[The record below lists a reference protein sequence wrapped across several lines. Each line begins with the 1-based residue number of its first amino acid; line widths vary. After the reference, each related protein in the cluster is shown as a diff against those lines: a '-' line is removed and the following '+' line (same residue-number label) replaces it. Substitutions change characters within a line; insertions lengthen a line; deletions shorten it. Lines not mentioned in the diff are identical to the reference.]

1 MYADRGAAMLVQPDQ
16 WARCAHSGTVLLP
29 GGGVGLN
36 WDEAR
41 PPSRWDPTTERCEPA
56 ATPTAPACPS
66 GITHDRW
73 CRTWR
78 TRPEFGTVEVSHQK
92 AAPRSGCPDGLR
104 RPTGVAIDELDRLYI
119 VEATARVVLVGDL
132 WSGRV
137 VDRVPIAGRPLDVV
151 ARGGDERPG
160 VLVLTASPPRVF
172 RVEGRTGPCPA
183 PQRLRRPCAHKSL
196 RPARIT
202 VLSGRI
208 VVLWRD
214 ERIAVVADLAG
225 RELLEVPGATDIE
238 GDADGLLVVARQP
251 GDPIRRFHEDDGA
264 LVEDEPL
271 AAADYDG
278 GAVTINPA
286 GRIVYTTSGGKRST
300 QGPQA
305 RHVRRGVLT
314 TYRLDSGDYRTRWG
328 RIFLDACLP
337 TGTGLAIRSLT
348 SDEDDV
354 DNPMPASPPA
364 RGNRGVRT
372 PELTP
377 PLPPAGELESTR
389 PLPVVARIDDT
400 SGITVSPLLTD
411 PLVTGTGWTTYESG
425 VAAGPGRYLWL
436 QLELSGTESTSP
448 TVRALRVERP
458 GHALLSTLP
467 RMFSSVDA
475 QADFL
480 HGFLTPAEGMLHDLD
495 TGAAERRRLVD
506 PHTAPEDF
514 LPWLASLAGI
524 VLDQRWPE
532 ESRRALLAEVYALYA
547 RRGTAAALERMLQLY
562 LGRRTRIVER
572 WRLRGLG
579 GGFLGLDPTGL
590 DAPTVAGTTRK
601 SGMLGHFTIGGELP
615 GTSSY
620 ERLAHR
626 FAVLVPGC
634 LTAEQR
640 EVVSDIVGA
649 QKPSHTLGEVCELG
663 DGLPVGRLR
672 LGLTAYVGPR
682 ASRATSVLGDSRLGP
697 GSTLGMPSQ
706 GARVGQTRLGGVRVG

>member
-1 MYADRGAAMLVQPDQ
+1 MYADRGTAMLVHPDQ
-16 WARCAHSGTVLLP
+16 WARCVHSDTVLLP

-36 WDEAR
+36 WDEVP
-41 PPSRWDPTTERCEPA
+41 PPSRWDPADETCGPPA
-56 ATPTAPACPS
+56 LPTPPACPG

-78 TRPEFGTVEVSHQK
+78 TRPELGIVEVSQQK
-92 AAPRSGCPDGLR
+92 AAPRGGCPDGLR
-104 RPTGVAIDELDRLYI
+104 HPTGVAIDHLDRLYI

-137 VDRVPIAGRPLDVV
+137 LDRIPIAGRPQDVV
-151 ARGGDERPG
+151 AWGGDQQPG
-160 VLVLTASPPRVF
+160 ALVLTASPSAVF
-172 RVEGRTGPCPA
+172 RVEGRVGPCPV
-183 PQRLRRPCAHKSL
+183 PERLRRPRAHRRL

-202 VLSGRI
+202 VLSGRV
-208 VVLWRD
+208 VVLWRG

-238 GDADGLLVVARQP
+238 GGADGLLVVALQP
-251 GDPIRRFHEDDGA
+251 GDPIRRFREEDGA

-286 GRIVYTTSGGKRST
+286 GRIVYTTAAGRRST

-314 TYRLDSGDYRTRWG
+314 TYRLDSGGYRTRWG
-328 RIFLDACLP
+328 RIFVDACLP
-337 TGTGLAIRSLT
+337 TGTGLLIRSLT

-354 DNPMPASPPA
+354 DNPIPATPPA
-364 RGNRGVRT
+364 RGDRKLRT

-377 PLPPAGELESTR
+377 PLPPAGGLETAR
-389 PLPVVARIDDT
+389 PLPVVARLDHT
-400 SGITVSPLLTD
+400 AGTTVSPFVTD
-411 PLVTGTGWTTYESG
+411 PVRASTGWTTYESG
-425 VAAGPGRYLWL
+425 VAAAPGRYLWL
-436 QLELSGTESTSP
+436 QLELTGTERTSP

-458 GHALLSTLP
+458 GHALLSALP

-495 TGAAERRRLVD
+495 TGAAERRNLVD
-506 PHTAPEDF
+506 PHTAPDDF

-524 VLDQRWPE
+524 VLDRRWPE
-532 ESRRALLAEVYALYA
+532 EARRALLAEVYPLYT
-547 RRGTAAALERMLQLY
+547 RRGTAAALERILQLY
-562 LGRRTRIVER
+562 LGRRARIVER

-590 DAPTVAGTTRK
+590 DAPTVAGTTRR
-601 SGMLGHFTIGGELP
+601 SGMLGHFTIGGALP
-615 GTSSY
+615 GTGSY

-626 FAVLVPGC
+626 FTVLVPGC
-634 LTAEQR
+634 LTEEQR
-640 EVVSDIVGA
+640 EVVTDIVGA

-682 ASRATSVLGDSRLGP
+682 AGRATSVLGGSRLGR
-697 GSTLGMPSQ
+697 GSSLGTPSH
-706 GARVGQTRLGGVRVG
+706 GSRVGETRLGGVRVG